1 MSMLHVTKNSATQ
14 KFGYIFL
21 LGLLV
26 LVYNSKV
33 AYAVNIIVFGE
44 EGILIFSLYEVN
56 KLRTVVLEKRKD
68 DALIRPR
75 LQFPFFEQP

>member
-1 MSMLHVTKNSATQ
+1 M
-14 KFGYIFL
+14 
-21 LGLLV
+21 
-26 LVYNSKV
+26 

-75 LQFPFFEQP
+75 LQFPIFRATIEYKTVQYLDVRILH

>member
-1 MSMLHVTKNSATQ
+1 M
-14 KFGYIFL
+14 
-21 LGLLV
+21 
-26 LVYNSKV
+26 

-56 KLRTVVLEKRKD
+56 KLRTVVLKKKD

-75 LQFPFFEQP
+75 LQFPFFEQPENYKTVQYLDVRILH